1 MNSKKWI
8 AALLCLALLFGLCA
22 TAMAEGKKADEEDV
36 DEIVEEVVR
45 NTADMTDEEIREA
58 FRAAAQ
64 EKGFKLTEKQL
75 DSLLKLCRSTEGLNE
90 KELNKRAETIGEEF
104 ERFLTETPEKFL
116 KWIEDIEDGRYTWE
130 DARNDVFTGIGSAAG
145 AISGF
150 FGGIANFF
158 NSGTGSGTR
167 K

>member
-1 MNSKKWI
+1 MKMKKWI
-8 AALLCLALLFGLCA
+8 AALLCLTLLLGLCA
-22 TAMAEGKKADEEDV
+22 TAMAEEKKTEEENV

-58 FRAAAQ
+58 FRTVAQ
-64 EKGFKLTEKQL
+64 EKGFKLTDKQL
-75 DSLLKLCRSTEGLNE
+75 DSLLKLCRSMEGLNE
-90 KELNKRAETIGEEF
+90 EELNKRAATFGEEF
-104 ERFLTETPEKFL
+104 GRFLTETPEKFF
-116 KWIEDIEDGRYTWE
+116 KWIEDIEDGNYTWE
-130 DARNDVFTGIGSAAG
+130 DAKNDVLTGLSNAAS

-150 FGGIANFF
+150 FGGVADFF